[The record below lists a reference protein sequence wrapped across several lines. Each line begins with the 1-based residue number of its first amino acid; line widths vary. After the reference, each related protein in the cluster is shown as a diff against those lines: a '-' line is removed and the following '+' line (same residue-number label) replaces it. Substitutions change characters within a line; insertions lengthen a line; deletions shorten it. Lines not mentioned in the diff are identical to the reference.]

1 MSSKVT
7 FKNVITRSLGQP
19 VTPASSAVLQ
29 GDDGAQTEAAA
40 GAEAADGAYAAGAVA
55 GSDSEPYVAGMLGE
69 EVLSSTSSHS
79 LATSTYHKLRL

>member
-40 GAEAADGAYAAGAVA
+40 GAEAVHGVYAARAVA
-55 GSDSEPYVAGMLGE
+55 GGAAEPYVEGMLGA
-69 EVLSSTSSHS
+69 EVLSSTSS
-79 LATSTYHKLRL
+79 LL